1 MAPSS
6 PHPPSKRKHKTADS
20 KNAQP
25 SKKHKKTEPVK
36 PNDKGKGRDREFQL
50 VTSSMVVSVPPVFA
64 GNPRAGVE
72 EMLDSLIMRYIPA
85 LQGVVLSHS
94 NLAFT
99 SETGNIKGDCPY
111 IVCDI
116 RFDATIWNPHIGMKL
131 KGRINLSSPDHISL
145 LLHRTFNVSIPR
157 HHIPSNEWE
166 FEYGPAENDP
176 EYAEQAEAEEGQA
189 EGEESSDHDSGNGRW
204 VSRSTGE
211 RLGGP
216 DGKLEF
222 TVIGLTV
229 ANEMLSLV
237 GSIQEDPFSP
247 AHVPFASASSP
258 PPEET
263 EERLPPSDEV
273 MEDLDS
279 EEEEDTFRLLKR
291 KAATPVEEDEPEP
304 PKPSKKKRKAK
315 KVKD

>member
-6 PHPPSKRKHKTADS
+6 PHPPSKRKHKAGDA
-20 KNAQP
+20 KNVQP
-25 SKKHKKTEPVK
+25 SKKLKKAEAVK
-36 PNDKGKGRDREFQL
+36 PNDKGKGREFQL
-50 VTSSMVVSVPPVFA
+50 VTSSMAVSVPPVFA

-72 EMLDSLIMRYIPA
+72 EMLDSLVMRYIPA

-116 RFDATIWNPHIGMKL
+116 RFDATVWNPHIGMKL

-145 LLHRTFNVSIPR
+145 LVHRTFNVSIPR
-157 HHIPSNEWE
+157 HHIPSDEWE

-176 EYAEQAEAEEGQA
+176 EFQAEAEGEEGQA
-189 EGEESSDHDSGNGRW
+189 EGDSEEDSGSGRW
-204 VSRSTGE
+204 VSCSTGE

-237 GSIQEDPFSP
+237 GSIQDDPFSP
-247 AHVPFASASSP
+247 VHVPFASAAAAP
-258 PPEET
+258 AVET
-263 EERLPPSDEV
+263 AARSDED

-291 KAATPVEEDEPEP
+291 KAAATVEEEAGP
-304 PKPSKKKRKAK
+304 PKPSKKKRKGK
-315 KVKD
+315 KDV